1 MILRQA
7 TLCEFSE
14 NAWKILNK
22 IMIIIIVVI
31 IIIIIMTDKTKDERL
46 MNHPE

>member
-14 NAWKILNK
+14 NAWKILNE
-22 IMIIIIVVI
+22 II
-31 IIIIIMTDKTKDERL
+31 IIIIIMTLAVITDKTKDERL